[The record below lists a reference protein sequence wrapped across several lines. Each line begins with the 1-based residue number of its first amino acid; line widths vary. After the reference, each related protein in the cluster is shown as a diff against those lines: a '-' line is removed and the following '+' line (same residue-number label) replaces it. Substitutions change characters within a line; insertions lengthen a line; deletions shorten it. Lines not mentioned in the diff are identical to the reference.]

1 MKIILKKDYPSLG
14 KKGEI
19 KNVAQGFARNFLL
32 PREIAFPATAS
43 NIAKITAEAREEGKS
58 KKENENEL
66 VNIKDEINGLSVK
79 IKAQADRKGKLFG
92 AVGKSEIQQALFD
105 EIKVKIPKQKID
117 LKKSIKNLGQYAV
130 EIQLFAESKA
140 KINLEIVQIK
150 KKAKAAK

>member
-1 MKIILKKDYPSLG
+1 MKIILNKTYQNLG

-19 KNVAQGFARNFLL
+19 KEVADGFARNFLL
-32 PREIAFPATAS
+32 PRGIAFSATAS
-43 NIAKITAEAREEGKS
+43 NIAKITAEAREESKS
-58 KKENENEL
+58 RKENENEL
-66 VNIKDEINGLSVK
+66 VKIKDEINGLSVK
-79 IKAQADRKGKLFG
+79 IKAQADGKGKLFG

-130 EIQLFAESKA
+130 EIQLSAKSKA

-150 KKAKAAK
+150 KKAKANK